1 MEDKILILELKFGDD
16 PLGKCHIFVMRSY
29 LHILCSEICACRYR
43 KIAGR
48 LSNKFFLGLG
58 VRVRVRSNLGGAILE
73 GAIFRVPVHVT

>member
-43 KIAGR
+43 KIAPP
-48 LSNKFFLGLG
+48 LTPPINSSLG
-58 VRVRVRSNLGGAILE
+58 
-73 GAIFRVPVHVT
+73 